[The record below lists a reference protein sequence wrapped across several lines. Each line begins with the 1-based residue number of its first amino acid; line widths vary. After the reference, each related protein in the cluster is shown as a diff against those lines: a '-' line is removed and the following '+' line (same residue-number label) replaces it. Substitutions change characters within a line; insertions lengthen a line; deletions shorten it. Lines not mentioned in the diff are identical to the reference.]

1 MDLDGLV
8 SPPFWEQDD
17 PVVLAPPHL
26 RVEGEAL
33 REKLATSDWGAGAVV
48 FASSGSTGQAKWILH
63 TRASLLASARM
74 VNRHLEVG
82 GSDHWFLALPEF
94 HVGGFGVVA
103 RAHLARGGL
112 TCSEGKW
119 DAKSFADAMAE
130 SGATL
135 TSLVPTQVHDLVAEK
150 ISAPS
155 RVRAVVVGGGELEEA
170 LGREARS
177 LGWPVLP
184 SYGMTEAG
192 SQIATASLR
201 SLESAF
207 QNHPLP
213 LLEDWEVRLSAKG
226 VLELRSAAL
235 FSGYLRLVEGELSLD
250 PLGEEGWFASNDV
263 VELLGGALT
272 FRGRA
277 DRMVKVRGE
286 LVDLD
291 ALERSLRGE
300 LGGGHAVCLV
310 ALVQARLGHL
320 LVPVLSPGEE
330 EAGARAVAALNTAL
344 PKYCRLESPEFVAHL
359 PRTALGKV
367 DYVIL
372 TELLRDFGTSRL
384 PKLK

>member
-8 SPPFWEQDD
+8 SPNFWERDD

-26 RVEGEAL
+26 RAEGEAL
-33 REKLATSDWGAGAVV
+33 REKLATSNWGAGAVV
-48 FASSGSTGQAKWILH
+48 FASSGSTGHPKWILH

-112 TCSEGKW
+112 TRSKGKW

-130 SGATL
+130 SEATL

-150 ISAPS
+150 ISAPR
-155 RVRAVVVGGGELEEA
+155 RVRVVVVGGGELDA
-170 LGREARS
+170 SLGREARS
-177 LGWPVLP
+177 LGWPVLQ

-192 SQIATASLR
+192 SQVATASLR
-201 SLESAF
+201 SLESTF
-207 QNHPLP
+207 RNHPLP
-213 LLEDWEVRLSAKG
+213 LLEDWEVRLAAKG

-235 FSGYLRLVEGELSLD
+235 FSAYLHLVGGELSFD

-263 VELLGGALT
+263 VALSGDGLT
-272 FRGRA
+272 FKGRA

-291 ALERSLRGE
+291 ALERSLHGK
-300 LGGGHAVCLV
+300 LGGGDAVCLI
-310 ALVQARLGHL
+310 ALAQARLGHL
-320 LVPVLSPGEE
+320 LVPVVTLEE
-330 EAGARAVAALNTAL
+330 KEAGRRAVDELNTTL
-344 PKYCRLESPEFVAHL
+344 PKYCRLERPEFVARL

-367 DYVIL
+367 DYATL
-372 TELLRDFGTSRL
+372 TKLLSDSDTSRL